1 MYHGLGIEILRIAL
15 KDAVERQLAI
25 TAQLQE
31 LPEQSQL
38 HELVAEQT
46 RLIKETLIL
55 FDRIT

>member
-1 MYHGLGIEILRIAL
+1 MSGVGIEVLRIAL

-31 LPEQSQL
+31 LPEQSKL